1 MSRTDDEIEDS
12 SAPLI
17 EHLAELRTRLIRAV
31 LYFVVGFIIAFVFS
45 GAFLDWLLVPIE
57 KSMRSLGNP
66 NPVMQ
71 YTAPQEYFFTLVRI
85 AMVGGLFLSFPFVAN
100 QLWRFVAPGLYKSE
114 KMAFLPFLI
123 ASPVMFTLGGVFAHL
138 VVTPLAMQFF
148 LGFAD
153 ASSLVSAFFDE
164 VPGSVG
170 DVLDGTAVPA
180 TSEGIEIV
188 FQGKVNESLDITL
201 KLIVAFGL
209 SFQLPVLLTLMGR
222 AGMATA
228 AGLAGVRKYA
238 VVGIL
243 TLAAVVTPPD
253 VITQVILFTVVYG
266 LYEISIFLVRR
277 FEKQREARLRAE
289 GLWFEDD
296 AGDEGDAGD
305 AGDEKTGEAADK
317 DATAATPARAE
328 EVPLEDDPILKEFDD
343 EEEADDVAHHGDG
356 GTWEIAEDGE
366 GADTPGKETGRE
378 SDGKDADDDP
388 GAVNKD

>member
-31 LYFVVGFIIAFVFS
+31 IYFVVGFIVAFIFS
-45 GAFLDWLLVPIE
+45 GPILDWLLVPIE
-57 KSMRSLGNP
+57 SSMRALGNP

-71 YTAPQEYFFTLVRI
+71 YTAPQEYFFTLIRI

-114 KMAFLPFLI
+114 KQAFLPFLI

-153 ASSLVSAFFDE
+153 ASSLVTAFFNE
-164 VPGSVG
+164 VPTEAGE
-170 DVLDGTAVPA
+170 VLDPSAVPA
-180 TSEGIEIV
+180 TRDGIEIV

-266 LYEISIFLVRR
+266 LYEVSIQLVKRI
-277 FEKQREARLRAE
+277 EKQREARLRAE

-296 AGDEGDAGD
+296 EDDEDHDGEDAPP
-305 AGDEKTGEAADK
+305 T
-317 DATAATPARAE
+317 AE

-356 GTWEIAEDGE
+356 GTWEIAED
-366 GADTPGKETGRE
+366 ADDARSTDEAPRN
-378 SDGKDADDDP
+378 DADDDP